1 VFLLISMLKRFITM
15 SKIITN
21 IRQKAWYQSFIK
33 KLWQNPNR
41 LTASK
46 VVIAMAI
53 QALPFIILGNPYLVV
68 TLSLGTV
75 AAALSETDDHPRG
88 RMKSLIITLIS
99 FAITTASV
107 FVLKPYPII
116 FGIGFIAS
124 TIVFVLLGGISERYR
139 GITFGAILIGIYA
152 MLTYR
157 VDYEWYNQVLFL
169 CTGALFYGL
178 LSLLLLYRK
187 PWRLLEEQLAS
198 GFMALSDYLEEKGK
212 DFSQCKHQQTNK
224 QSILNIQV
232 VTALEKCKEVINIY
246 GQEVKSQEEL
256 IPYLQRFMLLQS
268 LHERAASGHEQYE
281 TLSEKEEYIGLLN
294 GFAELFHQLSHAT
307 KLLAEN
313 MLTGEPYQH
322 PVAIGWIIN
331 ALEFELEKIP
341 NHDRQLIELLLHNL
355 ARSHQSLNN
364 LNVPEKST
372 SIPRLKQDERS
383 TWQRIKDQ
391 LNWNHPRL
399 RYAIRLSA
407 CFLVGYILIQYLKL
421 DNGEWILLTSLFVS
435 QPTYS
440 ETRKKLLQR
449 IAGTLAGISLGILV
463 LHLLPTQTGQLVL
476 LLVSA
481 YSFFYWRVSNY
492 SYAVVFISI
501 FVLAGNQ
508 LISVPFGNVFIPR
521 IIDTLL
527 GASLSFLAIRFL
539 WPNWQFKRIPQLLA
553 AALQGN
559 AAYFRQIVTSAN
571 SNVDDDYEYRLARRM
586 AHKSDNALTLAWQ
599 SMQVEPKKNKPLMQ
613 QAFTLTYLNHALLSH
628 LSALGAL
635 NQDRSYFAL
644 TMDVDNNIESALNET
659 ALNLIENPNTLS
671 NNTLKPVLME
681 LKNRIDQSPPNSK
694 QQHLRLIYNIAA
706 VSNKLLRESKAVKAA
721 SIYPG

>member
-1 VFLLISMLKRFITM
+1 MFFMISMIKRFIAM
-15 SKIITN
+15 SKTIIN
-21 IRQKAWYQSFIK
+21 IKQKTWYKFFIK
-33 KLWQNPNR
+33 RLWQNPNR

-46 VVIAMAI
+46 VTIAMAI

-88 RMKSLIITLIS
+88 RMKSLIITLVS

-107 FVLKPYPII
+107 FLLKPYPII

-157 VDYEWYNQVLFL
+157 MDYAWYNQVLFL

-198 GFMALSDYLEEKGK
+198 GFMALSEYLEEKGK
-212 DFSQCKHQQTNK
+212 DFSQSKHQQTNK

-246 GQEVKSQEEL
+246 GQEVKTQEEL

-268 LHERAASGHEQYE
+268 LHERAASGHEQYD
-281 TLSEKEEYIGLLN
+281 TLNEKEEYKELLN

-307 KLLAEN
+307 KLLADN
-313 MLTGEPYQH
+313 MLTGEPYHH
-322 PVAIGWIIN
+322 PVAIGWIVN

-341 NHDRQLIELLLHNL
+341 DHDRQLIELLLHNL
-355 ARSHQSLNN
+355 TRSHQSLNN

-372 SIPRLKQDERS
+372 SIPRLQQDERS
-383 TWQRIKDQ
+383 TWQRLKDQ
-391 LNWNHPRL
+391 LNWSHPRL

-407 CFLVGYILIQYLKL
+407 CFLVGYILIHYFKL

-440 ETRKKLLQR
+440 ETRTKLLQR
-449 IAGTLAGISLGILV
+449 IAGTLAGISLGILA

-508 LISVPFGNVFIPR
+508 LISVPYGNVFLPR
-521 IIDTLL
+521 IMDTLV
-527 GASLSFLAIRFL
+527 GALLSFLAIRFL
-539 WPNWQFKRIPQLLA
+539 WPNWQHKRIPQLLA
-553 AALQGN
+553 AALESN
-559 AAYFRQIVTSAN
+559 AAYFRQIVTGAN
-571 SNVDDDYEYRLARRM
+571 SNEDDDYEYRLARRL

-599 SMQVEPKKNKPLMQ
+599 SMQVEPKKNKPMMQ

-635 NQDRSYFAL
+635 NQDRSYFSL
-644 TMDVDNNIESALNET
+644 TMDVDNNIESVLKET
-659 ALNLIENPNTLS
+659 ALNLKENPANVSTS
-671 NNTLKPVLME
+671 SLKPVLLE
-681 LKNRIDQSPPNSK
+681 LKNRIDQSPLNNK
-694 QQHLRLIYNIAA
+694 RQHLRLIYNIAA
-706 VSNKLLRESKAVKAA
+706 VSNKLLRESKGVKAL
-721 SIYPG
+721 SS